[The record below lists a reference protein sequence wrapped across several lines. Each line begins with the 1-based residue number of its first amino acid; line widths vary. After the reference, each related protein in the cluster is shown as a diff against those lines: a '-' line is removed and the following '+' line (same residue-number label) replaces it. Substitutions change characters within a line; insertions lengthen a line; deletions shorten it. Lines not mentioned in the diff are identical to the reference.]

1 MKQLEKII
9 KKITGILCVVSAVGF
24 FFIMAIT
31 VCDIVIR
38 YISGDSILGVYEIV
52 ERMMICAVF
61 ASFAYTQTEH
71 AHVQITLLVA
81 KYPAKMKF
89 VMLTLNYLL
98 CAAASVF
105 VAYAAVKQAN
115 VALSSHYTT
124 GILLIPLYPFYWVEV
139 VSMIVLC
146 IAFLLDMVK
155 SVAALFNREIADEI
169 LAEWN

>member
-9 KKITGILCVVSAVGF
+9 KKITGILSVVSAVGF

-146 IAFLLDMVK
+146 IAFLLDMGK